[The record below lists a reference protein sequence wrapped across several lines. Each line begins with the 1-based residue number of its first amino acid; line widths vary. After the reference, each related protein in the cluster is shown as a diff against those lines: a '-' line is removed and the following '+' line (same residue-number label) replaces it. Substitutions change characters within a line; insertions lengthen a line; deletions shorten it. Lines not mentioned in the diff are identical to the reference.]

1 VWRSSRPGRL
11 KALFEVDLSRPRSVE
26 VLVSNEFMK
35 LKRSCMDLLRE
46 ESLGLSGRATTSAR
60 GSELYPQVVLAESA
74 DAAV

>member
-1 VWRSSRPGRL
+1 
-11 KALFEVDLSRPRSVE
+11 